1 MPDSTVN
8 LDDSLISICM
18 AHAPRWRSGNVA
30 GIRRDHRGGRSCLRT
45 THSELP
51 RRPAASLGHML
62 SAGFDLPSRPPGMVD
77 LPVAVWSEPVVL
89 PTYLPEEPSHYPAY
103 LDRRVYQGSS
113 GRVFPLPFHDRIS
126 ETRKAHRWLG
136 LHMENAYLRLLV
148 LPELGGRIQ
157 VALDKRSGYPLFF
170 ANPVIKPA
178 LVGLAGPWLAGGVE
192 FNWPQHHRPATFLP
206 MAWDIDVGDGTV
218 WCSDHDPFH
227 RMKGMHGIRLRP
239 DSTVIELKVRLFNRS
254 DEPQTFLWWA
264 NVAAEVHSEYQS
276 FFPSDVTTVADHAKR
291 AVSTFPAASGLYY
304 GVDYPARRHLDSRP
318 DSGIRV
324 PGDRL
329 DWPRNIPVPT
339 SYMCLNSSGD
349 FFGGYDHR
357 AAAGFVHWAD
367 HHYAV
372 GKKQWT
378 WGDEAFGRA
387 WNRNLSDE
395 AAAYI
400 ELMAGVFTDNQPDF
414 SHLAPGETKRF
425 SQYWYPVVRTGPI
438 VAASQE
444 AALGVEVEAGRT
456 ALRFAGSRDL
466 GAVDLVVHDERG
478 LRLHASRLDLGP
490 ERHQAVVINT
500 AGPIFVALRQ
510 GTRTLLSW
518 KTPHIMGA
526 ADLKAI
532 TKPAPAIEPARE
544 PAPPGEVG
552 SVEELYLI
560 GRHLEQYR
568 HATRSPEAYWR
579 EALSR
584 DHGHSRTHTA
594 LGAKRYREARFD
606 EALQHLEA
614 AVARL
619 TTLNPNPEDGRAHYM
634 LGLTLVRLGRDGE
647 AYAAF
652 AKSTWLDAWVAAGSH
667 QMAIIDARH
676 GRDDLAL
683 ERAMAA
689 VRARPDHLQ
698 VRDLCVVLLR
708 RLGRTDEAEHLL
720 TETLALDPLDI
731 WALYLAGRLEPKH
744 GQFEAQTLVDVAL
757 ESARVGQLRAAVEL
771 LESAQVSDN
780 TARPLGQTACALIAD
795 YHMAVVLDRLGE
807 TGAAAAARA
816 RARRGDRMWN
826 FPSRLDD
833 VAALQAALAADPA
846 DATAAALLGHWYYA
860 HDRPGDALAHWRRS
874 VTLDPSD
881 PVVWR
886 NLGVGTYNHDHDAEA
901 ANAAYERARS
911 VAPGDAR
918 LLFESDQLLKRMGAP
933 TDSRLRRLEERPDSL
948 TARDDLA
955 VEYAH
960 LLVTVGRPGEALA
973 VLQERRFQPWEG
985 GEGEVLR
992 AWERTQLSLAEAAL
1006 GSGDPTAAVNHA
1018 RSALDTPES
1027 LGEARHPLA
1036 NPAQLLLALGNALE
1050 ADNDP
1055 EGAARCWRRA
1065 AEARGDFN
1073 EMTPRSYSENTYYSV
1088 LAAQRLAEMAYAE
1101 ELMTG
1106 LAAHTELLA
1115 RTPAKIDF
1123 FATSLPA
1130 LLLFDDDPQQRQD
1143 LLVELLRAQFALLA
1157 GNHAGALR
1165 HLNTVLGADPSHEL
1179 ALDLAGRLEHLRSR
1193 S

>member
-1 MPDSTVN
+1 
-8 LDDSLISICM
+8 M
-18 AHAPRWRSGNVA
+18 A
-30 GIRRDHRGGRSCLRT
+30 
-45 THSELP
+45 
-51 RRPAASLGHML
+51 
-62 SAGFDLPSRPPGMVD
+62 D
-77 LPVAVWSEPVVL
+77 LPVAVWSDPVVL
-89 PTYLPEEPSHYPAY
+89 PTYLPEEPTRYPAY

-136 LHMENAYLRLLV
+136 LHLENAYIRLLV

-157 VALDKRSGYPLFF
+157 LALDKRTGYPLFF

-206 MAWDIDVGDGTV
+206 TAWDIDAADGTV
-218 WCSDHDPFH
+218 WCSDHDPFD

-239 DSTVIELKVRLFNRS
+239 DSTVIELEVRLYNRS
-254 DEPQTFLWWA
+254 DEPHTFLWWA
-264 NVAAEVHSEYQS
+264 NVAAEVHSDYQS

-291 AVSTFPAASGLYY
+291 AVSSFPAASGPYY
-304 GVDYPARRHLDSRP
+304 GVDYPTRRHLESRP
-318 DSGIRV
+318 DSAIRV

-378 WGDEAFGRA
+378 WGDEAFGHA
-387 WNRNLSDE
+387 WNRNLSEE

-414 SHLAPGETKRF
+414 SHLAPGETKTF
-425 SQYWYPVVRTGPI
+425 SQYWYPVVGTGPI
-438 VAASQE
+438 VAASLD

-456 ALRFAGSRDL
+456 ALRFDATHEL
-466 GAVDLVVHDERG
+466 GTVDLVVHDERG
-478 LRLHASRLDLGP
+478 QRLHPSSLELGP
-490 ERHQAVVINT
+490 ERRPAVVINT
-500 AGPIFVALRQ
+500 AAPISVALRQ
-510 GTRTLLSW
+510 GTRMLLSW
-518 KTPHIMGA
+518 KTPNATGPADTKLA
-526 ADLKAI
+526 A
-532 TKPAPAIEPARE
+532 AIEPARE
-544 PAPPGEVG
+544 PAQPREVG
-552 SVEELYLI
+552 SVEELYLT

-568 HATRSPEAYWR
+568 HATRSPEPYWQ
-579 EALSR
+579 EALTR
-584 DHGHSRTHTA
+584 DPGHSRTNTA
-594 LGAKRYREARFD
+594 LAARRYREGRFD
-606 EALQHLEA
+606 EALQHLRA

-619 TTLNPNPEDGRAHYM
+619 TTLNPNPEDGRAHYL
-634 LGLTLVRLGRDGE
+634 LGLTLVRLGRDDE

-676 GRDDLAL
+676 FRDDLAL
-683 ERAMAA
+683 ERATAA
-689 VRARPDHLQ
+689 LRARPEQLQ

-708 RLGRTDEAEHLL
+708 RRGRTDEAERLL
-720 TETLALDPLDI
+720 AETLALDPLDA
-731 WALYLAGRLEPKH
+731 WALYLAGRLDPEH
-744 GQFEAQTLVDVAL
+744 GQTEAQSLVDVAL
-757 ESARVGQLRAAVEL
+757 ESARVGQLRAAMEL
-771 LESAQVSDN
+771 LDRARVSD
-780 TARPLGQTACALIAD
+780 TDRPLGQTACALIAE
-795 YHMAVVLDRLGE
+795 YQMALVLDRLGE

-816 RARRGDRMWN
+816 RARRGDRTWS

-833 VAALQAALAADPA
+833 VAALEAALAAEPA
-846 DATAAALLGHWYYA
+846 DATAAAMLGHWCYA
-860 HDRPGDALAHWRRS
+860 HGRPDEAVAYWRRS
-874 VTLDPSD
+874 AELDPSD

-886 NLGVGTYNHDHDAEA
+886 NLGVGAYNHDHDPEA
-901 ANAAYERARS
+901 ASAAYERALD

-918 LLFESDQLLKRMGAP
+918 LLFESDQLLKRRGVPA
-933 TDSRLRRLEERPDSL
+933 DFRLRRLEERPDPL

-960 LLVTVGRPGEALA
+960 LLITAGRPVEALT
-973 VLQERRFQPWEG
+973 VLHERRFQPWEG
-985 GEGEVLR
+985 GEGQVLR

-1006 GSGDPTAAVNHA
+1006 QTGEATAAVNHA
-1018 RSALDTPES
+1018 RSALETPES

-1036 NPAQLLLALGNALE
+1036 NPAQVLLVLGTALE
-1050 ADNDP
+1050 ADNDS
-1055 EGAARCWRRA
+1055 EGAARCWREA
-1065 AEARGDFN
+1065 AEARGDFSD
-1073 EMTPRSYSENTYYSV
+1073 MSPRSYSENTYYSV
-1088 LAAQRLAEMAYAE
+1088 LAARRLGEMEYAD
-1101 ELMTG
+1101 ELVTD
-1106 LAAHTELLA
+1106 LATHTELLA
-1115 RTPAKIDF
+1115 RTPAKIDY

-1130 LLLFDDDPQQRQD
+1130 LLLFDDDPQGRQD
-1143 LLVELLRAQFALLA
+1143 LVVELLRAQLALLA
-1157 GNHAGALR
+1157 DDRARARR
-1165 HLNTVLGADPSHEL
+1165 HLGTVLGADPSHEL
-1179 ALDLAGRLEHLRSR
+1179 ALDLARRLEDIRSL